1 MMTVLLDFELH
12 KELKVKAALEGSTVQ
27 YLVNEA
33 VRASL
38 DSAPEPLPIRK
49 KTHARALSN
58 GH

>member
-12 KELKVKAALEGSTVQ
+12 KELKVKAALAGSTVQ

-38 DSAPEPLPIRK
+38 DPAPEPRPIRK
-49 KTHARALSN
+49 KTHA
-58 GH
+58 